1 MQFIRQK
8 IRFSPVVFVWSIGK
22 TFGKLSPDNI
32 IIGLTELQ
40 LVRKL
45 SRLIFPSKLTY
56 YGK

>member
-1 MQFIRQK
+1 MQLIRQK

-22 TFGKLSPDNI
+22 TFRKLSPDNI

-45 SRLIFPSKLTY
+45 SRLIFPSKLTSY
-56 YGK
+56 RK